1 MFDPVNLFPFISL
14 AFLIASAFRLARNGG
29 RWEVSIRIWLM
40 MAAIFAL
47 VAAWLRFLR

>member
-1 MFDPVNLFPFISL
+1 MFEPANLFPLISL
-14 AFLIASAFRLARNGG
+14 AFLAAVVFRLLRNGG

>member
-14 AFLIASAFRLARNGG
+14 AFLIACAFRLARNGG
-29 RWEVSIRIWLM
+29 QWEVSIRIWLM

-47 VAAWLRFLR
+47 VAAWLRVLR